1 MIDLYDVNVY
11 CDGDVLFVTAYEL
24 KQDKSGAYATNT
36 DRYATLP
43 IPMVDENHQLIA
55 YLLDNEEWQEQEW
68 EDYDFWHTVD
78 YLIEGNI
85 PPRIAEFV
93 TSLPF
98 YAPVQVEVF

>member
-11 CDGDVLFVTAYEL
+11 CDGDRLFVTAYEL
-24 KQDKSGAYATNT
+24 KQDASGKYATNT
-36 DRYATLP
+36 DRYAT
-43 IPMVDENHQLIA
+43 IDFEMTESNHDVIA
-55 YLLDNEEWQEQEW
+55 YLLDNEEWDGEDW

-93 TSLPF
+93 SLLPF
-98 YAPVQVEVF
+98 YEPVKVEVI